1 MEPQCKAAKS
11 SPAVDRRHAMSAT
24 ATRGPNF
31 AVLVG
36 LGWLVIAAD
45 LLIRQWANTGLSMPD
60 TDDALRLVEM
70 RDYLHGQGWF
80 DMHMSRLGPTGYES
94 HWSRLIDAG
103 LAGLFL
109 LFHQFVDGAL
119 AERLMRAVWPLL
131 WIVPATLSV
140 IAITWRL
147 AGREGAVV
155 SLLLC
160 VIALPAYQQFL
171 PGRIDHHDV
180 QITLALACMAATVWS
195 DRSRGAAIAA
205 GALSG
210 LALAIGLENLMFVAL
225 CGAAFALRYV
235 FDRGA
240 APALARYGWSLAAG
254 GAAAFFVS
262 VGPDHW
268 GHAVCDT
275 MAINWAVPVVAAGLL
290 MGLAGRW
297 IASERMAVRL
307 TTAGAIAAVAGAL
320 FVAIEPRC
328 LGGPYAMMD
337 PQLRAI
343 WFSHVSEMRP
353 LASVLRDEPA
363 TGAAMIVFPATALAA
378 ALLLARDPA
387 TRRDFAFLLAASEL
401 AIGAALMLTIAKMC
415 FYAIWLGMPLVGAFA
430 PRLFARLRLQSL
442 VARAFVA
449 MLLTPSVLTVIVFE
463 AVRAAAASPTEER
476 DARVAGGCFK
486 SANYAQLARL
496 PPGLMATEVDLGS
509 YVLALTPHSVLAGPY
524 HRLRDGIMAAHDTF
538 ALPPAQAR
546 GVLRRLGVNYLVTCS
561 KQVPPGLT
569 TDERRTGLWGQLEA
583 GNVPD
588 WLVPVPAGPDEVFAV
603 YRIRS

>member
-1 MEPQCKAAKS
+1 
-11 SPAVDRRHAMSAT
+11 MSAD
-24 ATRGPNF
+24 ATRGPNFAGPNF

-36 LGWLVIAAD
+36 LGWLVIVTD
-45 LLIRQWANTGLSMPD
+45 LLMRQWANTGVAFPD

-70 RDYLHGQGWF
+70 RDFLHGQGWF
-80 DMHMSRLGPTGYES
+80 DMHLARLGPPAGYDS

-109 LFHQFVDGAL
+109 VFHQFVDGAL
-119 AERLMRAVWPLL
+119 AERLMRATWPLL
-131 WIVPATLSV
+131 WIMPAILSV

-160 VIALPAYQQFL
+160 VVALPAYQQFL
-171 PGRIDHHDV
+171 PGRIDHHDI

-225 CGAAFALRYV
+225 CGVAFALRYA

-240 APALARYGWSLAAG
+240 APALARYGWALAAG
-254 GAAAFFVS
+254 AAAAFFVS

-275 MAINWAVPVVAAGLL
+275 MAVNWAVPVVAAGLM
-290 MGLAGRW
+290 MGLAGRMM
-297 IASERMAVRL
+297 ASERMAVRFA
-307 TTAGAIAAVAGAL
+307 TGGAIAAVAAAL
-320 FVAIEPRC
+320 FIAIEPRC

-353 LASVLRDEPA
+353 LAAVLREEPA
-363 TGAAMIVFPATALAA
+363 TGAAMIVFPAA
-378 ALLLARDPA
+378 ALVAALVLGRDPA
-387 TRRDFAFLLAASEL
+387 MRRDFAFWLVACEL
-401 AIGAALMLTIAKMC
+401 AIGAALMLSIAKTY
-415 FYAIWLGMPLVGAFA
+415 FYAVWLGMPLVGAFA
-430 PRLFARLRLQSL
+430 PRLFARLRLESI
-442 VARAFVA
+442 VTRAAVA

-463 AVRAAAASPTEER
+463 AAQTAGASVIEGR
-476 DARVAGGCFK
+476 DARVSAGCFK
-486 SANYAQLARL
+486 NASYAQLTRL

-509 YVLALTPHSVLAGPY
+509 FVLALTPHSVLAGPY
-524 HRLRDGIMAAHDTF
+524 HRLRDGIIAAHDTF
-538 ALPPAQAR
+538 ALPPAQAHA
-546 GVLRRLGVNYLVTCS
+546 VLQRLGANYVVTCS
-561 KQVPPGLT
+561 KQAPPGLSA
-569 TDERRTGLWGQLEA
+569 DERRAGLWGQLDA

-588 WLVPVPAGPDEVFAV
+588 WLEPVPARPDEVFVV
-603 YRIRS
+603 YRVLNTQRRDARGRAAK